1 MIADPQPV
9 RRTNEIE
16 EVTNRLFIHPM
27 SAALVRPLARW
38 GVRPNTV
45 SVAGMVFGALAAAA
59 YYHYD
64 AWPFALAGFVFMIGW
79 HVMDGADG
87 QLARMT
93 GQTSEIGKIL
103 DGLCDH
109 GTFALVYL
117 ALAVAAAAELGPWVW
132 GMAVLA
138 GASHLVQ
145 ASAYEFQRQS
155 YDFWVHAKASARPD
169 TPEEARRSIGQ
180 KRGLAR
186 AFGLLYVA
194 YLRLQHGLAGVDAD
208 LTAVLS
214 EAHDR
219 ADGPAERLA
228 FHETYRAAHLDA
240 VRRWALLSSNYRTLA
255 IFVAALL
262 GNPVF
267 FFLFEVLVLNAVFV
281 GLRAMQASR
290 NRMLRAWLVGE
301 RRPEAQPMLSNPV

>member
-1 MIADPQPV
+1 MIVDQQPV
-9 RRTNEIE
+9 RRTSEIE

-59 YYHYD
+59 YTHYE
-64 AWPFALAGFVFMIGW
+64 AWPYALAGFVFMIGW

-117 ALAVAAAAELGPWVW
+117 ALAAAAAAELGPWVW
-132 GMAVLA
+132 AAAVLA
-138 GASHLVQ
+138 GASHFVQ

-155 YDFWVHAKASARPD
+155 YDFWVHAKASARPN
-169 TPEEARRSIGQ
+169 TPEEARRSLAK
-180 KRGLAR
+180 KRGLWR
-186 AFGLLYVA
+186 AGGLSYVA
-194 YLRLQHGLAGVDAD
+194 YLRLQRGLAGVDAD
-208 LTAVLS
+208 LTAMLS
-214 EAHDR
+214 EALSR
-219 ADGPAERLA
+219 ADGPAERRA
-228 FHETYRAAHLDA
+228 VREAYRTAHLDG

-255 IFVAALL
+255 IFAAALL
-262 GNPVF
+262 GNPVY
-267 FFLFEVLVLNAVFV
+267 FFLFEILGLNAVFA

-301 RRPEAQPMLSNPV
+301 RRPAAQPMLSNPV